1 MKRMPFL
8 LALAPF
14 VFLLLLNI
22 FGHFRLYILP
32 PPKITK
38 ESFERLPVYSIDDML
53 KYAGANFARDDPKI
67 TAYKIYDVV
76 KKRFYHD
83 SKETVYDPSA
93 DWFFW
98 LGSKLNGAKMEIYDI
113 PLLLRTSYSAQCG
126 QQAQVMADACVTAG
140 LEARVYKFIGERFG
154 SHVVCEVFYDGS
166 WHMYDPDL
174 EVFTALSAAE
184 LHLHPDV
191 IENLYANNHGDTP
204 LEYFLDCCASP
215 FDDLIWSGNAGGR
228 QPRYFMHW
236 YKWGIPLASM
246 MLLTVYTLLR
256 TKNCSG

>member
-1 MKRMPFL
+1 MKILIFNYEFPPVGGGGGHASYQIGRQ
-8 LALAPF
+8 LADR
-14 VFLLLLNI
+14 
-22 FGHFRLYILP
+22 GHQIL
-32 PPKITK
+32 
-38 ESFERLPVYSIDDML
+38 EDAL
-53 KYAGANFARDDPKI
+53 
-67 TAYKIYDVV
+67 
-76 KKRFYHD
+76 
-83 SKETVYDPSA
+83 
-93 DWFFW
+93 
-98 LGSKLNGAKMEIYDI
+98 
-113 PLLLRTSYSAQCG
+113 G

-140 LEARVYKFIGERFG
+140 LEARVYCFNG
-154 SHVVCEVFYDGS
+154 HVACEVFYNSG

-174 EVFTALSAAE
+174 EVFTPLSAAE

>member
-1 MKRMPFL
+1 MPFL

-14 VFLLLLNI
+14 VFLLLLNA
-22 FGHFRLYILP
+22 FGHFRLYLLP

-53 KYAGANFARDDPKI
+53 KYADADLARDGPEI

-83 SKETVYDPSA
+83 SRETVYDAPA

-154 SHVVCEVFYDGS
+154 SHVVCEVFYNSGY
-166 WHMYDPDL
+166 HMYDPDF
-174 EVFTALSAAE
+174 EVFTPLSAVE

-191 IENLYANNHGDTP
+191 IENLYTKNCHGTP
-204 LEYFLDCCASP
+204 LKYFIDFCDSP
-215 FDDLIWSGNAGGR
+215 SDDPVWPGNIGGR
-228 QPRYFMHW
+228 QPDYLMHW
-236 YKWGIPLASM
+236 YKWGIPLASL
-246 MLLTVYTLLR
+246 MLLTVYTLFR